1 MAGKQSS
8 FKRYFQN
15 NHCCPAIQLWV
26 FYYADTA
33 IDLMHKQ
40 LWISKKKKIKKMW
53 STLAKTWHLVKWHDC
68 CILPAG
74 CWWHKMQRVCT
85 RGLVWPLLCLI
96 DLLRQWQWANYT
108 WNIPRVTSNNSWRQ
122 LWLASFTQP
131 ICVSFKP
138 YTQVARWRW
147 KRKRGWPFNQS
158 LSQCHAIERETFQAI
173 RSLFH
178 PFTVIPPLCL
188 SLSLLA
194 KGQQYMTPDFCL
206 TGIEQILAESP
217 CNSKVGSQH

>member
-1 MAGKQSS
+1 
-8 FKRYFQN
+8 
-15 NHCCPAIQLWV
+15 
-26 FYYADTA
+26 
-33 IDLMHKQ
+33 
-40 LWISKKKKIKKMW
+40 MW
-53 STLAKTWHLVKWHDC
+53 SALAKTWHLVKWHDC

-178 PFTVIPPLCL
+178 PFTVIPPTL
-188 SLSLLA
+188 SLSLSSCKRSTIHDTRLL
-194 KGQQYMTPDFCL
+194 F
-206 TGIEQILAESP
+206 ESP
-217 CNSKVGSQH
+217 WLSPLVTQELGANISIFVGMESQ

>member
-1 MAGKQSS
+1 
-8 FKRYFQN
+8 
-15 NHCCPAIQLWV
+15 
-26 FYYADTA
+26 
-33 IDLMHKQ
+33 
-40 LWISKKKKIKKMW
+40 MW

-68 CILPAG
+68 CILQAG

-138 YTQVARWRW
+138 DTQVARWRW

-158 LSQCHAIERETFQAI
+158 LSQCHAIERETFQQI

-178 PFTVIPPLCL
+178 PFTVIPPTL
-188 SLSLLA
+188 SLSLSSCKRSTIHDTRLLFDRNRANAGWVPVLFKSWVPALVFLLA
-194 KGQQYMTPDFCL
+194 WSHNNWSFGGL
-206 TGIEQILAESP
+206 
-217 CNSKVGSQH
+217 